1 MSLLSK
7 LRIKQLKTPGPS
19 SWKLGRFGEKREGS
33 EQVMLAYSKWL
44 HILPLIE
51 MSLRNVSPTL
61 AIWSILVLIVI
72 LLTILFPKFG

>member
-7 LRIKQLKTPGPS
+7 LRIKQLKIPRPS
-19 SWKLGRFGEKREGS
+19 SWKLGRFREKREGS
-33 EQVMLAYSKWL
+33 EQVTLAYSKWL
-44 HILPLIE
+44 HILLLIE
-51 MSLRNVSPTL
+51 MSLRNVRPTL